1 MKKASKYISLTFIIL
16 IISSLTFA
24 NHNTQSSGS
33 WTNNN
38 TWVGNSPPTNPNNT
52 SININTGHE
61 VILSGNFDP
70 NNNLVLN
77 IWGYLEITGDV
88 TINNNLDV
96 TIYPGGTF
104 IVGGDFSARNNA
116 GFSINGEMSVAGDL
130 IVGQNPVI
138 SGNGTIYVG
147 GEHNLPEGSNVNII
161 DGVLPISL
169 LSFDV
174 KQRKGGIELLWS
186 TASEINNDFFT
197 IERSVDGNNW
207 NILAFIQG
215 AGNSNQELHYKYYD
229 ENPLDD
235 ISYYRLKQTD
245 FDGKYEYFA
254 PVAVNFLNSAGK
266 MEILNVTSNGL
277 GMNIWIRNHD
287 SQANLTVSDIYG
299 RLLYTG
305 NAPVSDYAQQLSI
318 DLPRNYSGEIIVM
331 RLQGQQ
337 NSDERKIRIR

>member
-1 MKKASKYISLTFIIL
+1 MKAMIKNYTTFILVITIAIFSAVGQISNPL
-16 IISSLTFA
+16 NTNTVISSDYTYNSATPLR
-24 NHNTQSSGS
+24 
-33 WTNNN
+33 TNANN
-38 TWVGNSPPTNPNNT
+38 TTITINSPYT
-52 SININTGHE
+52 
-61 VILSGNFDP
+61 L
-70 NNNLVLN
+70 
-77 IWGYLEITGDV
+77 
-88 TINNNLDV
+88 TINADIEVRHNNFRIIV
-96 TIYPGGTF
+96 NEGATF
-104 IVGGDFSARNNA
+104 IVNGDINFI
-116 GFSINGEMSVAGDL
+116 GFNG
-130 IVGQNPVI
+130 
-138 SGNGTIYVG
+138 SGNNRPTLLIQGVAAIYG
-147 GEHNLPEGSNVNII
+147 GVYGNGIIDTGSNGSIYIQDNPEAWDDIAN
-161 DGVLPISL
+161 VLPTDP
-169 LSFDV
+169 FP
-174 KQRKGGIELLWS
+174 IELIYFKANSIDNRVQLQWS

-229 ENPLDD
+229 ENPLDG

-277 GMNIWIRNHD
+277 GMNIWIRNND
-287 SQANLTVSDIYG
+287 SQATITVSDIYG

-337 NSDERKIRIR
+337 NSDERKIRVR